1 MAHLEVEPRPKRPNW
16 LWALLIIIAILLS
29 FTLFKY
35 CNDGTTPGPDDA
47 TTIRTS
53 KLVI

>member
-16 LWALLIIIAILLS
+16 LWALLIIIAVLLL

-35 CNDGTTPGPDDA
+35 CTSEPGEMLGKQPLLPPL
-47 TTIRTS
+47 S
-53 KLVI
+53 

>member
-35 CNDGTTPGPDDA
+35 CNQGTTPSADDP
-47 TTIRTS
+47 TTLTTS
-53 KLVI
+53 KQVI